1 MSTFEPFSPII
12 LCATAI
18 LPNFSS
24 PHNLRQEIENKED
37 LRKFKNKKLSHNPH
51 LNTKVRVD

>member
-18 LPNFSS
+18 LSNFSS

-51 LNTKVRVD
+51 LKTKVRVD